1 MEVMPKLGCESVAL
15 RNFLFSLFLTLISA
29 ESAWS
34 APRPNVLFILGDD
47 VGWGDIRTNNPNGQ
61 IALPTLER
69 LASEGINFTDAHT
82 SAAKCA
88 PSRYSLITGNYQ
100 WRGREGWGVWE
111 YKGGSQIL
119 PGQESMAELLK
130 RAGYATAFIGKYHLG
145 ADFFKKGSSDFASES
160 DPDTAVDFARAMV
173 NGPGDQGFDYSFAAM
188 RGIQAGPYAYFED
201 DLLNGNP
208 SQLITWQVGNYG
220 DTRIIKEG
228 IGLPT
233 WNTRQV
239 GPTLLSKAVDFIE
252 THRIAQ
258 PDSPFFMFLSTEA
271 VHSPRK
277 PPVAI
282 GDRSVAGTTGLGA
295 RADMLVEIDAVVDAL
310 LRKLEQ
316 LGILQDTLIIFTSD
330 NGGAKE
336 RIERDAGHHT
346 SGGFRGD
353 KGSIYEGGHRVPLI
367 MKWGPQA
374 FGTSSLP
381 RGTRIDTL
389 VGAQDLYATLAEL
402 TETPMAGDQGRDSFS
417 MLRVLMGEAAAVRGH
432 MVHEADF
439 DAPDGAN
446 SGGEFAYRSGAWKL
460 VFDVNRVPVGLYD
473 LADDPFETTNLLSR
487 PEQSNRAA
495 AMRAGFENAFAS
507 ARTAP
512 PVGMAL
518 VTVPDVTGLSQ
529 AQAESAILDADLIVG
544 TVTQQGSPTVPTGS
558 VIRQDPL
565 GETAAAVG
573 SPVNLVVSAPA
584 AGYSLSPTSVAFGS
598 QALNLA
604 SNARVVTLGSTGGS
618 TLSISSIALTGSNT
632 GQFSQSHD
640 CPATLPSGSTCTI
653 SLRFRP
659 TSAGTKTASLRVIAA
674 NGAGTKQV
682 ALSGTGVRSVMS
694 VSPTSLSFGNQARG
708 TISAARAVTISNSGA
723 VVLPISSIRFEGA
736 NPAQFKQTHNCP
748 AQVLVGESCTASV
761 TFNPTS
767 RGAKSASLKITAG
780 GGAGVKTVALT
791 GNGT

>member
-1 MEVMPKLGCESVAL
+1 MVS
-15 RNFLFSLFLTLISA
+15 RHFLFSLLLTLISA
-29 ESAWS
+29 ESASS
-34 APRPNVLFILGDD
+34 APRPNILFILGDD
-47 VGWGDIRTNNPNGQ
+47 VGWGDIRTNNPDGQ
-61 IALPTLER
+61 VSLPTIER
-69 LASEGINFTDAHT
+69 LASEGISFTDAHT

-100 WRGREGWGVWE
+100 WRGRKAWGTWE

-119 PGQESMAELLK
+119 PGQETMGELLK
-130 RAGYATAFIGKYHLG
+130 RAGYTTAFIGKYHLG
-145 ADFFKKGSSDFASES
+145 ADFYKTGSSNFASES
-160 DPDTAVDFARAMV
+160 DLDTAVDFARAMV
-173 NGPGDQGFDYSFAAM
+173 NGPGNQGFDYSFVAM
-188 RGIQAGPYAYFED
+188 RGIQAGPYGYFEN
-201 DLLNGNP
+201 DLLFGDP
-208 SQLITWQVGNYG
+208 SELITWQAGNYR
-220 DTRIIKEG
+220 DTRIIEAG
-228 IGLPT
+228 IGLPS

-252 THRIAQ
+252 TASAV
-258 PDSPFFMFLSTEA
+258 SPFFIFLSTEA

-282 GDRSVAGTTGLGA
+282 GDRLVGGTTGLGA

-330 NGGAKE
+330 NGGASE

-367 MKWGPQA
+367 MKWGSQA

-381 RGTRIDTL
+381 RGTRINTL

-402 TETPMAGDQGRDSFS
+402 TETPVAGDQGRDSFS
-417 MLRVLMGEAAAVRGH
+417 MLRVLMGEATAVRGH

-439 DAPDGAN
+439 DAPDGAI

-460 VFDVNRVPVGLYD
+460 IFDVNRVPVGLYD
-473 LADDPFETTNLLSR
+473 LADDPFETTNRLSQ
-487 PEQSNRAA
+487 PEQNNRAA
-495 AMRAGFENAFAS
+495 AMRAGFENAMAS

-512 PVGMAL
+512 PVGTAL

-529 AQAESAILDADLIVG
+529 ALAESAIQDAGLDIG
-544 TVTQQGSPTVPTGS
+544 TVTQQGSSTVPVGS
-558 VIRQDPL
+558 VIRQDPV
-565 GETAAAVG
+565 GETAAPVG
-573 SPVNLVVSAPA
+573 SPVNLVISAPA
-584 AGYSLSPTSVAFGS
+584 PGFSLLPTSVAFGS
-598 QALNLA
+598 QALNLV
-604 SNARVVTLGSTGGS
+604 SDARVVTLRNTGES
-618 TLSISSIALTGSNT
+618 TLSISSIALTGSNP
-632 GQFSQSHD
+632 GQFSQSHN
-640 CPATLPSGSTCTI
+640 CSGTQPSGSTCMI

-659 TSAGTKTASLRVIAA
+659 TGTGTKTAALKVVAA

-682 ALSGTGVRSVMS
+682 ALSGTGVKSVMS
-694 VSPTSLSFGNQARG
+694 VSPASLSFGNQARR
-708 TISAARAVTISNSGA
+708 TISAAKVVTISNSGA
-723 VVLPISSIRFEGA
+723 VVLPISSIKFEGT
-736 NPAQFKQTHNCP
+736 NPQQFKQTNNCP
-748 AQVLVGESCTASV
+748 AQVFVGESCIANV

-767 RGAKSASLKITAG
+767 KGAKSAALKITAG
-780 GGAGVKTVALT
+780 GGAGAKSVTLT

>member
-1 MEVMPKLGCESVAL
+1 VSVASIRL
-15 RNFLFSLFLTLISA
+15 LLSLFLTLISA
-29 ESAWS
+29 GSAWS
-34 APRPNVLFILGDD
+34 APRPNILFILGDD
-47 VGWGDIRTNNPNGQ
+47 VGWGDIRTNNPNGKVS
-61 IALPTLER
+61 LPTIER
-69 LASEGINFTDAHT
+69 LASEGISFTDAHT

-100 WRGREGWGVWE
+100 WRGREAWGTWE

-119 PGQESMAELLK
+119 PGQETMAGLLK

-145 ADFFKKGSSDFASES
+145 ADFFKKDSSDFASES

-173 NGPGDQGFDYSFAAM
+173 NGPGNQGFDYSFAAM
-188 RGIQAGPYAYFED
+188 RGIQAGPYAYFEN
-201 DLLNGNP
+201 DLLNGDP
-208 SQLITWQVGNYG
+208 SELITWQVGNYG
-220 DTRIIKEG
+220 DTRIVDEG

-252 THRIAQ
+252 THRSAQ
-258 PDSPFFMFLSTEA
+258 QDSPFFMFLSTEA
-271 VHSPRK
+271 VHNPRK

-282 GDRSVAGTTGLGA
+282 GDRLVGGTTGLGA
-295 RADMLVEIDAVVDAL
+295 RADMLVEIDAVVDNL

-330 NGGAKE
+330 NGGA
-336 RIERDAGHHT
+336 RDRVERDAGHHT

-389 VGAQDLYATLAEL
+389 VGGQDLYATLAEL
-402 TETPMAGDQGRDSFS
+402 TETPVAGDQGRDSFS
-417 MLRVLMGEAAAVRGH
+417 MLPVLMGEAAEVRGH

-439 DAPDGAN
+439 DAPDGAI

-460 VFDVNRVPVGLYD
+460 IFDVNRVPVGLYD
-473 LADDPFETTNLLSR
+473 LADDPFETTNLRSQ
-487 PEQSNRAA
+487 PAQSNRVA
-495 AMRAGFENAFAS
+495 AMRADFEDALAS

-512 PVGMAL
+512 PVG
-518 VTVPDVTGLSQ
+518 TP
-529 AQAESAILDADLIVG
+529 
-544 TVTQQGSPTVPTGS
+544 
-558 VIRQDPL
+558 
-565 GETAAAVG
+565 
-573 SPVNLVVSAPA
+573 PA
-584 AGYSLSPTSVAFGS
+584 AEYSLSPTSVAFGS

-604 SNARVVTLGSTGGS
+604 SNTRVVTLSSTGGS
-618 TLSISSIALTGSNT
+618 TLSISSIALTGSNP

-640 CPATLPSGSTCTI
+640 CSATQPSGSTCVI
-653 SLRFRP
+653 SVKFRP
-659 TSAGTKTASLRVIAA
+659 TSTGAKTAALRVIAA
-674 NGAGTKQV
+674 DGAGAKQV
-682 ALSGTGVRSVMS
+682 TLSGTGVRSVMS
-694 VSPTSLSFGNQARG
+694 VSPTSLSFGSQARG
-708 TISAARAVTISNSGA
+708 TISAARVVTISNSGA
-723 VVLPISSIRFEGA
+723 VVLPLGSIKFEGT
-736 NPAQFKQTHNCP
+736 NPGQFKQTNSCP
-748 AQVLVGESCTASV
+748 AQVLVGEICIVNV

-767 RGAKSASLKITAG
+767 RGAKSAALKVTAG
-780 GGAGVKTVALT
+780 GGAGAKSVTLT